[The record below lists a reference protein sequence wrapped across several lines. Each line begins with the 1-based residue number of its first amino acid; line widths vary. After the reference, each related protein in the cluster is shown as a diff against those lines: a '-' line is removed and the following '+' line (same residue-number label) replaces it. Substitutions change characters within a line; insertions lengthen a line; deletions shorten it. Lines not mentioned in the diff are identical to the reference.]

1 MIIAG
6 DRMVLGAWGTW
17 APGVIGARMT
27 GGGFGGCAVALVEQ
41 DQAQAFSGQVARE
54 YQRTVDLVPSLYVC
68 SAEAGARV
76 VY

>member
-1 MIIAG
+1 
-6 DRMVLGAWGTW
+6 MVEVAWQ

-41 DQAQAFSGQVARE
+41 AQAQAFSEQVARE
-54 YQRTVDLVPSLYVC
+54 YQGAVDLVPNLYVC
-68 SAEAGARV
+68 AAQAGARA